1 MRSASSPAPSNPSP
15 SRRNPMLSTVLR
27 PNPTTPGD
35 YHEALVHHIGH
46 NLAVRSNM
54 QGFQVVVVQCVSGDG
69 RVSLT
74 VRPDEVPVDEARWRP
89 HLYAP
94 LFFAGRSVG

>member
-1 MRSASSPAPSNPSP
+1 MP
-15 SRRNPMLSTVLR
+15 STVVR

-46 NLAVRSNM
+46 DLAVHGGM
-54 QGFQVVVVQCVSGDG
+54 QPFGVFTVVVVQCVSYDG

-74 VRPDEVPVDEARWRP
+74 ARPDKAPVADAEFRP
-89 HLYAP
+89 HVYAP
-94 LFFAGRSVG
+94 LFFAGRSVGCRTCQMPVAR

>member
-1 MRSASSPAPSNPSP
+1 MPPFAIRA
-15 SRRNPMLSTVLR
+15 
-27 PNPTTPGD
+27 NPTTSGD

-46 NLAVRSNM
+46 DLAVRSEM
-54 QGFQVVVVQCVSGDG
+54 QPFQVVVVQCVSSDG

-74 VRPDEVPVDEARWRP
+74 VRPDEAPVADARWRP

-94 LFFAGRSVG
+94 LFFSGRSVGCRTCQMPVAR

>member
-1 MRSASSPAPSNPSP
+1 
-15 SRRNPMLSTVLR
+15 MLTTVLR

-46 NLAVRSNM
+46 DLAVRSNM
-54 QGFQVVVVQCVSGDG
+54 QEFLVVVVQCVAGDG

-74 VRPDEVPVDEARWRP
+74 TRPDEVPVDEARWRP
-89 HLYAP
+89 HVYAP
-94 LFFAGRSVG
+94 LFFAARSVGCRTCQMPVAR